1 MSMLKDI
8 TLGQFFPGESPLH
21 KMDPRSKIILTVMY
35 IVAVFMVKNIF
46 GFALICAF
54 TVALIAMSKISFK
67 TVLKGLKPLLFIIAF
82 TAIINVFWTRGDTLL
97 VEFYFIKIYYEGVML
112 AIFMIIRIASLL
124 AGTSVILTY
133 TTSPIALTGGIEKL
147 LAPLSKIKVPVHEFS
162 MIMTIALR
170 FIPTLVEETDKIMSA
185 QKARGADFSSGNIIQ
200 KAKSLIPILI
210 PLFISA
216 FRRADDLA
224 TAMECRCYRGGEG
237 RTSMKVFK
245 MKAVDYGGFF
255 CLALLI
261 AAVVLINIYAPGYSI

>member
-1 MSMLKDI
+1 MLKDI

-35 IVAVFMVKNIF
+35 IASVFMVKNIF

-54 TVALIAMSKISFK
+54 TITLIAMSRISFVV
-67 TVLKGLKPLLFIIAF
+67 VLKGLKPLLFVIAF
-82 TAIINVFWTRGDTLL
+82 TAIINVFWTRGEVLL

-112 AIFMIIRIASLL
+112 AIFMIIRIAALL

-185 QKARGADFSSGNIIQ
+185 QKARGADFSNGNIIQ
-200 KAKSLIPILI
+200 RAKSLIPILI

-245 MKAVDYGGFF
+245 MRAVDYSGFICF
-255 CLALLI
+255 ALLI
-261 AAVVLINIYAPGYSI
+261 TAVVLINIYAPGYSI